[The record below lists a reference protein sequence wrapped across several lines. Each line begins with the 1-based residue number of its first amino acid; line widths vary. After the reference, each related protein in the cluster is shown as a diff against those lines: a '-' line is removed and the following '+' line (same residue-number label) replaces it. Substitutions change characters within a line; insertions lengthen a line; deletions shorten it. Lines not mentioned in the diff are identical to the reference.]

1 MNLKSNKGYSL
12 VEIGIGLLVLTIFLL
27 FSVGLINGC
36 YNNYRRIKQ
45 RNIAIDRAVYHV
57 ERLLQT
63 DPNVLT
69 GLLLEEVDPSNKT
82 IVVVNP
88 YFKSFVHDNFNKT
101 GAIGNLQYD
110 FKNRYA
116 AFRGIPKD
124 SIDSVP
130 TSAELEDYIKTD
142 IAHLSLYFIQHIALN
157 YTELDNL
164 KTGDYAFLNED
175 GVINT
180 KNEVVLNNEM
190 AVNGEEVIE
199 YQNSNNKALRIKK
212 LVQRIPMNADGEVF
226 GNDILK
232 IRVEVFYPKNGKVPN
247 KNINRVRDDE
257 MDSIVIE
264 TIKVTK

>member
-69 GLLLEEVDPSNKT
+69 GLLIEEVDSNNKT
-82 IVVVNP
+82 VVVVNP
-88 YFKSFVHDNFNKT
+88 FFKQFVHDNFNKT
-101 GAIGNLQYD
+101 GAVGNLQFD

-116 AFRGIPKD
+116 AYRGVSKD
-124 SIDSVP
+124 SITSVP

-142 IAHLSLYFIQHIALN
+142 IAHLSLYFIQYICLN
-157 YTELDNL
+157 YTEVDNL
-164 KTGDYAFLNED
+164 KTGDYAFLNEE

-180 KNEVVLNNEM
+180 KNEVVLNNEV
-190 AVNGEEVIE
+190 AVNGEETE
-199 YQNSNNKALRIKK
+199 SYQNSNNKALRIKK
-212 LVQRIPMNADGEVF
+212 LVQRIPMTSDGEVF

-232 IRVEVFYPKNGKVPN
+232 IRVEVFYPKNGKVPK
-247 KNINRVRDDE
+247 KNINLIRDEE

-264 TIKVTK
+264 TIKVTR